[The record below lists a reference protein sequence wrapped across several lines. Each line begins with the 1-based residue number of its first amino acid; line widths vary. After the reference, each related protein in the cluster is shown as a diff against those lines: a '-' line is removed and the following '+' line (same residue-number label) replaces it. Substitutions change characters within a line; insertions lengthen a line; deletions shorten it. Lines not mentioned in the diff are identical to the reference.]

1 MEYKKLTK
9 KFGLWVLCEEDGLI
23 LDRAISERFN
33 ELFTSQIWSSQ
44 RYADEWCYKPD
55 TRLALVMDALSAAEQ
70 LMQQSHEEI
79 LGTAGVFQEPVWVV
93 NKYPA
98 TLLPC
103 PLLPALLLSDRCGR
117 KPKNVRFPGEYLHR
131 EHEYKP
137 ANDVPALV
145 SSQSWNSPCDERNK
159 KTGAKDSLLGC
170 VPLFEPVWLPTDLMG
185 PNHESVPSHT
195 NKAKPPLGEI
205 VVVDPMRGDSVLEK
219 ENQGDA
225 LSEVFNVLSW
235 ASYIRL
241 CRQRLN
247 VHWDTARGSLAS
259 PERDP
264 LEFRRLTQNGYMPK

>member
-79 LGTAGVFQEPVWVV
+79 LGTAGVFQEPVWVFV
-93 NKYPA
+93 KE
-98 TLLPC
+98 
-103 PLLPALLLSDRCGR
+103 RGQ
-117 KPKNVRFPGEYLHR
+117 KPRNVLFPSEYLHKQ
-131 EHEYKP
+131 HTYKP

-145 SSQSWNSPCDERNK
+145 SSQSWNSPCDEINSK
-159 KTGAKDSLLGC
+159 GGAENSLLGC
-170 VPLFEPVWLPTDLMG
+170 VPLFEPVWFDRDLMS
-185 PNHESVPSHT
+185 PDHEFVPSCL
-195 NKAKPPLGEI
+195 NKSKPPLGEI